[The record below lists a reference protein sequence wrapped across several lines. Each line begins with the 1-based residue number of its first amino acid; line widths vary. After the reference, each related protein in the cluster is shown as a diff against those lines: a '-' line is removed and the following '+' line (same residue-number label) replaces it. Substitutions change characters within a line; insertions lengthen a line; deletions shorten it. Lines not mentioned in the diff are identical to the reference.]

1 LVTFEAAAQFNI
13 FFNKLDP
20 GPKEVTG
27 NPYTRSGLSTID
39 LLVEMEDI
47 EITNSIH
54 NDRALVGLNTVT

>member
-1 LVTFEAAAQFNI
+1 MVTFEAAAQLNI

-20 GPKEVTG
+20 GPNKVPG

-39 LLVEMEDI
+39 LLVVMEDI

-54 NDRALVGLNTVT
+54 NERALVG